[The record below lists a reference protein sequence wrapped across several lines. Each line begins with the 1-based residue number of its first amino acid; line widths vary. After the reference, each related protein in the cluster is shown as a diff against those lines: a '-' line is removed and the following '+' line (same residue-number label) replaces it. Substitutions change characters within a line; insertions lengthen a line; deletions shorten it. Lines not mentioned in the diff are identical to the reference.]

1 MLEHAA
7 LTTPETL
14 TREEMRCRAPHSSA
28 GMAMDEKRRM
38 RCARISALSVLLLIL
53 FILPSHGQQLG
64 MVKLI
69 GGSITWT
76 VNPDFLGGASNRT
89 VTFNMRTSWALGNV
103 PSAIP
108 PDCEEVMRNSEVKC
122 NIQGLQGT
130 GSGNCNPGLTGT
142 LHTDACGVA
151 ERFGVLCVAQLV
163 RTSGGQLQAKF
174 SDNNAQCVHEANV
187 HLSRTWT
194 GSSYDDAADKRPR
207 VRVQAGDTIK
217 VGIPNKF
224 RVQQVYNSPVSTSTA
239 PSSVGRKP
247 GPSVVVT
254 GTISHTVL
262 IEEDVSQVVAWLA
275 PRTGFKNFESKTGLL
290 LQECSTPNLQATTPC
305 MFNECMLQRL
315 LEPGVVFLK
324 SYKFLHVL
332 CLFVQW
338 LTIS

>member
-1 MLEHAA
+1 MPEHAA

-38 RCARISALSVLLLIL
+38 RCARTSALSFLLLFL
-53 FILPSHGQQLG
+53 FILPSQGQQLG

-103 PSAIP
+103 PVAIP
-108 PDCEEVMRNSEVKC
+108 PDCEEVVRNTDVKC
-122 NIQGLQGT
+122 NPTAFQGLQGIL
-130 GSGNCNPGLTGT
+130 SDKCNPGLTGT

-163 RTSGGQLQAKF
+163 RTSGGQFRAKF
-174 SDNNAQCVHEANV
+174 EDPNAQCVHEANV
-187 HLSRTWT
+187 HLSRTLT
-194 GSSYDDAADKRPR
+194 GSTYDAAADERPR
-207 VRVQAGDTIK
+207 VRVRAGDTIK

-275 PRTGFKNFESKTGLL
+275 PRTGFRTYESKTGLL
-290 LQECSTPNLQATTPC
+290 LQECSTPNLPATTPC

-332 CLFVQW
+332 CLCNG
-338 LTIS
+338 

>member
-1 MLEHAA
+1 M
-7 LTTPETL
+7 TTPETL
-14 TREEMRCRAPHSSA
+14 TREAMRCRAPHSSA
-28 GMAMDEKRRM
+28 GMAMDGKRRM
-38 RCARISALSVLLLIL
+38 RSASISALSFLLLFL
-53 FILPSHGQQLG
+53 CILPSHGQELG

-89 VTFNMRTSWALGNV
+89 VTFNMRTSWALGDV
-103 PSAIP
+103 AVAIP
-108 PDCEEVMRNSEVKC
+108 PDCEAVMKNSDVKC
-122 NIQGLQGT
+122 NIPGLQG
-130 GSGNCNPGLTGT
+130 SGTDKCNPGLTGT

-163 RTSGGQLQAKF
+163 RTSGGKFEAKF
-174 SDNNAQCVHEANV
+174 SDPNAQCVHEANV

-194 GSSYDDAADKRPR
+194 GSSYDAAADKRPM

-224 RVQQVYNSPVSTSTA
+224 RVQQVYDSPVLPSKA
-239 PSSVGRKP
+239 PSSERRKP

-275 PRTGFKNFESKTGLL
+275 PRTGFKNYESKTGLL
-290 LQECSTPNLQATTPC
+290 LQECSTPNLPATTPC

-315 LEPGVVFLK
+315 LDPPGVVFLK
-324 SYKFLHVL
+324 SYKFLHVCFCL
-332 CLFVQW
+332 CNG
-338 LTIS
+338 

>member
-1 MLEHAA
+1 MGNLMPEHAA

-14 TREEMRCRAPHSSA
+14 TREEMRCSTAAPHSS
-28 GMAMDEKRRM
+28 GMAMDGKRRM
-38 RCARISALSVLLLIL
+38 RSASISALSFLLLFL
-53 FILPSHGQQLG
+53 FILPSHGQG

-89 VTFNMRTSWALGNV
+89 VTFNMRTSWALGNL
-103 PSAIP
+103 AGATP
-108 PDCEEVMRNSEVKC
+108 PDCEEVQRNSDVKC

-130 GSGNCNPGLTGT
+130 GSGQCNPGLTGT

-174 SDNNAQCVHEANV
+174 TDRNAQCVHEANV
-187 HLSRTWT
+187 HLSETLT
-194 GSSYDDAADKRPR
+194 GSTYDAAADKRPK
-207 VRVQAGDTIK
+207 VRVQAGDAIK

-224 RVQQVYNSPVSTSTA
+224 RVQQVYDSPVSTSKK

-275 PRTGFKNFESKTGLL
+275 PRTGYKNYESKTGLL
-290 LQECSTPNLQATTPC
+290 LQECSTPNLPATTPC

-324 SYKFLHVL
+324 SYKFLHVCVCL
-332 CLFVQW
+332 CNG
-338 LTIS
+338 